1 MLPMRV
7 AGPLFWP
14 YTRLGFSPQAIF
26 RPCGAPGNFIPCAVV
41 EYTFFSVTPRPPTR
55 LAEPGRI
62 CSEVTPP
69 ASAAPK
75 PGSCGQT
82 ECSAHTCAVTGLV
95 ISLPSLCARTPG
107 LGYTPRCEC

>member
-7 AGPLFWP
+7 AGPPFCP

-26 RPCGAPGNFIPCAVV
+26 SPCGAPGNFIPCTVV
-41 EYTFFSVTPRPPTR
+41 AYTFLSVTPRPPTR

-62 CSEVTPP
+62 CRAVTPP

-75 PGSCGQT
+75 PGSCGHT
-82 ECSAHTCAVTGLV
+82 ECSAHTWAVTGAV
-95 ISLPSLCARTPG
+95 ASLPSLCALAPG
-107 LGYTPRCEC
+107 LGYTPRCE